1 MLKTLLLIC
10 LFLFSNAVQAQQE
23 SIFVHTDKKICH
35 EADTIWFRAFLLT
48 DSTTRP
54 SSNFYL
60 ELYSQDTVMMD
71 RKVFP
76 VVNHDSFGQI
86 EMPATPGHYWLRGY
100 TLNAKSEAVIAI
112 NVLPNDGP
120 YSIVKQAPPTA
131 KNERNDNIVSVTKE
145 GEGYNIQVKSTQ
157 KFSYSVS
164 VTDVSDPGTAT
175 IPTYPMPPFPRR
187 WDTSGLVFHA
197 NLNKANAKVN
207 NLDIVM
213 YLQTDTIKSS
223 NTQLSI
229 NDGAVTFQDLY
240 FFDNGYIH
248 YQFSKNGKL
257 IESNHHLNL
266 VVDTFPV
273 FTASPLSGFKTET
286 LDVKHRPSP
295 NVQSEEEMLSK
306 RLSKTLKTVEVKSKW
321 KDRHLALNKKYVMSD
336 EFKAIEHY
344 TFDLRTPMNP
354 GGTYFVLDYLNRELP
369 PNWQS
374 NTLSGCRQ
382 GIQCY
387 VDEQLMSI
395 EIVAKMPLHDFAYAK
410 IYQDLHP
417 PCPSICLYR
426 RKGED
431 LNMAGTTDNVL
442 AIRGYSKPVTWT
454 QRDAITWLW
463 NPRITSQNYH
473 FSRPPKAFKISI
485 IGNAADGSPI
495 VYQGI
500 FKD

>member
-1 MLKTLLLIC
+1 MLRTLLLIC
-10 LFLFSNAVQAQQE
+10 LFLFSYSVQAQKE
-23 SIFVHTDKKICH
+23 SIFVHTDKKICN

-86 EMPATPGHYWLRGY
+86 EMPATAGYYWLRGY
-100 TLNAKSEAVIAI
+100 TLNATSEAIIAI
-112 NVLPNDGP
+112 NVLPGDGP
-120 YSIVKQAPPTA
+120 YVIVKQSSTPV
-131 KNERNDNIVSVTKE
+131 KKECNDNIVSVTKE
-145 GEGYNIQVKSTQ
+145 GEGYNIHVASKQ

-164 VTDVSDPGTAT
+164 VTDVSDPGTPT
-175 IPTYPMPPFPRR
+175 LLTYPMPPFPRR

-197 NLNKANAKVN
+197 NLNKVNSKVN
-207 NLDIVM
+207 DLDIIM
-213 YLQTDTIKSS
+213 YLQTDSTKSS

-229 NDGAVTFQDLY
+229 NNGAVTFQDLY
-240 FFDNGYIH
+240 FYDNGSVH

-257 IESNHHLNL
+257 IESNNHLNL
-266 VVDTFPV
+266 MVDTFPV
-273 FTASPLSGFKTET
+273 FTAPPLSGFKKET
-286 LDVKHRPSP
+286 LDTKHRPSP
-295 NVQSEEEMLSK
+295 NVQCEEAILSK

-344 TFDLRTPMNP
+344 TFDLRTPMNA
-354 GGTYFVLDYLNRELP
+354 GSAYFVLDYLNRELP
-369 PNWQS
+369 PNWYTS
-374 NTLSGCRQ
+374 TLSTCRE

-387 VDEQLMSI
+387 VDEQPMNI
-395 EIVAKMPLHDFAYAK
+395 EMVAKMPLQDFAYAK

-431 LNMAGTTDNVL
+431 LNIAGATDNVL
-442 AIRGYSKPVTWT
+442 AIRGYSKPASWT
-454 QRDAITWLW
+454 QPDAITWLW
-463 NPRITSQNYH
+463 NPRITSQSYH
-473 FSRPPKAFKISI
+473 FSRPPKAFKVSI
-485 IGNAADGSPI
+485 IGNAEDGSPLF
-495 VYQGI
+495 YQGI